1 MKPCSNPLC
10 TNQVDDGDRF
20 CGMCGTYVGPDITQ
34 AGVQCVNCGRT
45 LQQEQNFCPDCG
57 SFTTFFKPQ
66 PTAAQSPNDGIDAS
80 ATTIPGTIAKYVNR
94 GNLLLRL
101 SRYEDALRMFD
112 EVLRVDTDN
121 VEALHGKAHALYGL
135 KKYDD
140 VIQLCENMLLD
151 NWDDADAH
159 YWSGS
164 GVFASERYYEA
175 LSAFDEALRL
185 NPKDVSLHNYK
196 GMALRRL
203 GRKDAAT
210 EEFRQ
215 GVQYVPKSRNTAFG
229 VNWIA
234 LCRSFVISARRK
246 TSAHLYPKSLLQVD
260 RALLLD
266 THLLN

>member
-159 YWSGS
+159 GY
-164 GVFASERYYEA
+164 ALYYLGRCDEA

-246 TSAHLYPKSLLQVD
+246 TSVHLYPKSLLQVD